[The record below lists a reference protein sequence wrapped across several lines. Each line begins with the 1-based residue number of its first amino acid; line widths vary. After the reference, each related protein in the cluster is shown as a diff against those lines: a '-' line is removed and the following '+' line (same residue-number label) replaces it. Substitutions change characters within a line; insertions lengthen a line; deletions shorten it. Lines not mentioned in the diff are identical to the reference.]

1 MGDLDIDVAKF
12 LDEDDNVESKK
23 EQDAMRGAESTAK
36 TPRHKFLE
44 PSLLFGHAY

>member
-23 EQDAMRGAESTAK
+23 EQDAMGGTESTAK

-44 PSLLFGHAY
+44 SSLLFGHAY